1 MRKIKLKNLKG
12 YHLMFSGV
20 SLGPSQVKD
29 VYVFK
34 EKDDMLESVISRD
47 KCTEKELEKVIFNKS
62 VIEVNGVAEPV
73 EEDKPVGETKP
84 VVKPKP
90 VAVLSIYGSEYLSSP
105 LMEFIAVK
113 LSDVDNK
120 DYFSANIGD
129 AKEVIEKYN
138 DGTPMYKKVYTYTQD
153 GGGATNILKYKV
165 DTEEWV
171 SV

>member
-29 VYVFK
+29 VYVFQD
-34 EKDDMLESVISRD
+34 KDDMLESVISRD
-47 KCTEKELEKVIFNKS
+47 KCTEKVLEKVISNKS

-73 EEDKPVGETKP
+73 EEDEPVGETKP

-90 VAVLSIYGSEYLSSP
+90 LTGLSIYGGEYSSSP

-113 LSDVDNK
+113 LSDVDNEN
-120 DYFSANIGD
+120 YFADNIGD
-129 AKEVIEKYN
+129 AKEVIEKDYY
-138 DGTPMYKKVYTYTQD
+138 GTPIYKKVYTYTPN
-153 GGGATNILKYKV
+153 GGGATKILKYKV
-165 DTEEWV
+165 DTKEWV